1 VTDPDQRC
9 CRPTHD
15 IQDECRGWDVN
26 ELVFSA
32 ALWGTYQVRRQAGD
46 AAPSATALCRAAL
59 RCSPL
64 RTVVHAPRKPRTV
77 APARPS
83 STIHPFEPATPC
95 PQPLMR
101 ADFTL
106 FDEYEHMH
114 GDKPPFA
121 FPLTTFWGSRDRR
134 IKQHLVQVRL

>member
-1 VTDPDQRC
+1 MPWLGRERARLLSSAVGHLSGEKTGWRC
-9 CRPTHD
+9 RSICRCTLPR
-15 IQDECRGWDVN
+15 C
-26 ELVFSA
+26 A
-32 ALWGTYQVRRQAGD
+32 AR
-46 AAPSATALCRAAL
+46 
-59 RCSPL
+59 

-83 STIHPFEPATPC
+83 STIHPFEPATPF

-134 IKQHLVQVRL
+134 IKQHLVKVRL